1 MKILYV
7 LRCQIGCETFIKVGI
22 CSNLSRRLLSLQT
35 GNPRPIE
42 VVKTYR
48 LLNAQRVEKVVHR
61 TLIVERVKGEWF
73 RAERFKPSDGA
84 ALTSCWSSANRSAL
98 SPSLL
103 DTIQRIVDECGVFA
117 PMPNQYERLS
127 VAI

>member
-1 MKILYV
+1 MVSVCEVEDRPLKILYV
-7 LRCQIGCETFIKVGI
+7 LRCQIASETFIKVGI
-22 CSNLSRRLLSLQT
+22 CSNLSSRLKSLQT

-61 TLIVERVKGEWF
+61 TLIIQRVKGEWF
-73 RAERFKPSDGA
+73 RWYP
-84 ALTSCWSSANRSAL
+84 L
-98 SPSLL
+98 LL
-103 DTIQRIVDECGVFA
+103 DTIQRIVDECGVFV

>member
-7 LRCQIGCETFIKVGI
+7 LRCQIASETFIKVGI
-22 CSNLSRRLLSLQT
+22 CSNLSRRLKALQT

-73 RAERFKPSDGA
+73 RAERFKPSDG
-84 ALTSCWSSANRSAL
+84 LNRSAL

-103 DTIQRIVDECGVFA
+103 DTIQRIVDECGVFV
-117 PMPNQYERLS
+117 PMPNTYERLS
-127 VAI
+127 VAVF

>member
-1 MKILYV
+1 MKTLYV
-7 LRCQIGCETFIKVGI
+7 LRCQIASETFIKVGI

-48 LLNAQRVEKVVHR
+48 LLNAQRVEKVIHR

-73 RAERFKPSDGA
+73 RWKP
-84 ALTSCWSSANRSAL
+84 CIMN
-98 SPSLL
+98 
-103 DTIQRIVDECGVFA
+103 TIQRIVDECGEFA
-117 PMPNQYERLS
+117 PMPNIYERLS